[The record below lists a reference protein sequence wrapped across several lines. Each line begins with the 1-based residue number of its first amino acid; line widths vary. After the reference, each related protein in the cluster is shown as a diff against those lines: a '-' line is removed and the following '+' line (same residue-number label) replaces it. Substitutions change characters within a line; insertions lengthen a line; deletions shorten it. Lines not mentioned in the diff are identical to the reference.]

1 VSVARGGEFVAAAV
15 RFAGLLALAIAV
27 IAAVALL
34 FTLLGTASFRR
45 AGALGCYGIGSIL
58 LVSGFFIG
66 NRGPVRPSDAGRSL
80 VPMPFGASRRLRLA
94 TREEQEES
102 LNLGAIV
109 VALGL
114 ALIACGIAVDEA
126 NELV

>member
-1 VSVARGGEFVAAAV
+1 MARAGVLVAALV
-15 RFAGLLALAIAV
+15 RFAGLLALAVALIC
-27 IAAVALL
+27 AVAL
-34 FTLLGTASFRR
+34 FFAMVGAASFRR

-58 LVSGFFIG
+58 LVSGFFVG
-66 NRGPVRPSDAGRSL
+66 NRGPVRQVDGGGSP
-80 VPMPFGASRRLRLA
+80 VPMPFGRSRRLRLA

-126 NELV
+126 HELV

>member
-1 VSVARGGEFVAAAV
+1 VARGGVVVAALV
-15 RFAGLLALAIAV
+15 RFAGLLALAVALIG
-27 IAAVALL
+27 AVAL
-34 FTLLGTASFRR
+34 FFALLGAASFRR

-58 LVSGFFIG
+58 LVSGFFVG
-66 NRGPVRPSDAGRSL
+66 NRGPVRQVEGGGSP
-80 VPMPFGASRRLRLA
+80 VPMPFAGSRRLRLA

-114 ALIACGIAVDEA
+114 ALIACGIAVDDAHEF
-126 NELV
+126 V